1 MWVLQTSWEQAYHA
15 KRTAVCMSMLD
26 LRLVW
31 QAQRYGNFF
40 NDKAY
45 TSQFVALVLIA
56 LQLSEDRSSMFH
68 RRNEIINGLNQLPGQ
83 IKEVLAMDQHF
94 KSVAIQH
101 LSNSESLLLVGRGY
115 QGATVFE
122 GALKIKEVAYV
133 HSEGVLAGELKHG
146 TLALVDDKMPVIFVM
161 TKDSIYP
168 VQNLFH
174 TIIESSKCIRTN
186 NSERWETH
194 TTVPSG

>member
-1 MWVLQTSWEQAYHA
+1 
-15 KRTAVCMSMLD
+15 MLD
-26 LRLVW
+26 PKLVW
-31 QAQRYGNFF
+31 RVQRYHCSF

-56 LQLSEDRSSMFH
+56 LQLSEDRSSMFQ

-94 KSVAIQH
+94 KTIAAQYF
-101 LSNSESLLLVGRGY
+101 SNPKNLLLVGRGY

-122 GALKIKEVAYV
+122 GALKIKEVAYI

-146 TLALVDDKMPVIFVM
+146 TLALVDDEMPVIFVM

-168 VQNLFH
+168 VQKIHF
-174 TIIESSKCIRTN
+174 I
-186 NSERWETH
+186 
-194 TTVPSG
+194 